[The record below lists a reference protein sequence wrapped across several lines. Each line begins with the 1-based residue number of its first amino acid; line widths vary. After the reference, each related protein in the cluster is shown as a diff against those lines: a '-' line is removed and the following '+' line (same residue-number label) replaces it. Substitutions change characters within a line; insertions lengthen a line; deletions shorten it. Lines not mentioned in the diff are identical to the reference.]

1 MVTTISSCNDS
12 ADIPRYHTVHVHNAR
27 NAQISASL
35 FFMKSGFPPHM
46 HTQILTIIDHCSDP
60 GRALSRAVCLCISAT
75 DNEFQIK
82 LPLTC
87 ILVQFIAKPTS

>member
-1 MVTTISSCNDS
+1 
-12 ADIPRYHTVHVHNAR
+12 
-27 NAQISASL
+27 
-35 FFMKSGFPPHM
+35 M